1 MRVLA
6 FDPGYRNLAFCDLEL
21 LENETWL
28 IWDWGVL
35 DLCASS
41 VSSAA
46 SKKRKVTAT
55 TVFDA
60 LQTKFPLHSFVTY
73 DCITVEK
80 QMARKMVEIACHIE
94 MYCLCG
100 ASLSATKDKA
110 TNVQRISASMKLNK
124 GREWRER
131 MWRDLFS
138 NEPMSQL
145 KLNQSS
151 AYRRNKA
158 ESVQTVADILQ
169 NDMCAQWQLE
179 WFEFYKSHKKKDDL
193 ADTFLQALASIGNI

>member
-6 FDPGYRNLAFCDLEL
+6 FDPGYRNLAFCDLEIL
-21 LENETWL
+21 QDETWL

-41 VSSAA
+41 VSSSSAT
-46 SKKRKVTAT
+46 KKRKVTAT

-60 LQTKFPLHSFVTY
+60 LQTKFPLCSFEKY
-73 DCITVEK
+73 DCVTVEK

-100 ASLSATKDKA
+100 ASFKTLENAKTK
-110 TNVQRISASMKLNK
+110 VQRISASMKLHK

-138 NEPMSQL
+138 NEVMFQL

-158 ESVQTVADILQ
+158 ESVQTVTDILQ

-193 ADTFLQALASIGNI
+193 ADTFLQALASN